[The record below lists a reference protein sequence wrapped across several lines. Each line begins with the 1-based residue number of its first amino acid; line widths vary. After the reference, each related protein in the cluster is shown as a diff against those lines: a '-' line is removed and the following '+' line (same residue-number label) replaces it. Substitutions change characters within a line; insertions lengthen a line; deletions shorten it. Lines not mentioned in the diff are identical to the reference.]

1 MYGLIIKKKWLD
13 LIMSGQKTLEIR
25 GSRTSHAG
33 EEIAL
38 LESGSQKIR
47 GFCTIK
53 EVTALD
59 KGKWEAI
66 AWMCRGKILLND
78 IRRHMRGTYLQ
89 SHQRRNLHMSI
100 QRVP

>member
-13 LIMSGQKTLEIR
+13 LVMSGKKTLEIR
-25 GSRTSHAG
+25 GCRTSHAG

-59 KGKWEAI
+59 KENGKHTGIAI
-66 AWMCRGKILLND
+66 AWMCRGK
-78 IRRHMRGTYLQ
+78 
-89 SHQRRNLHMSI
+89 SI
-100 QRVP
+100 FLSS